1 MKLRTIIVGT
11 DFSKGSYVAL
21 ELAVDIANRIHANI
35 HLVWVCKEKLL
46 FSDDQNRSVLNL
58 ANGKLNELVEK
69 HQPKLKDTK
78 IVPMIINGKVAPVLA
93 EEAEKSNASMIVIG
107 TNGASGFEKYWM
119 GSTAV
124 RIVQEA
130 TCPTLSIREGFNFNK
145 PLEKI
150 VVPLNMTTNSRQ
162 KLPVAAKMAKYFGS
176 EIHLLGLVEN
186 TNHSQTVNIYLKQAE
201 TFLQKQSI
209 PYTSVFMQTNN
220 MADEVLG
227 YAETIAADLI
237 VITTEQDKLL
247 ASLFIGTYAQQ
258 LVHHSR
264 IPILSVHPT
273 DIDTIAR

>member
-1 MKLRTIIVGT
+1 
-11 DFSKGSYVAL
+11 
-21 ELAVDIANRIHANI
+21 
-35 HLVWVCKEKLL
+35 
-46 FSDDQNRSVLNL
+46 VLNL